1 MIIDKSVRM
10 RQYTEFFPAFCNVFT
25 SELDELGFFTAP
37 ASTKYHGAYEGGLFD
52 HSLEVAKQLVNLTE
66 KLGLTWERPESPY
79 IVGMYHDLCKCDN
92 YAKVIDKSEA
102 KDLNGNTIKV
112 LETGYHYEYSR
123 DIIIPGHGE
132 KSVIML
138 QKFIS
143 LTDEEIACIRWH
155 MGAYETDTK
164 MWEYYGRAIE
174 KYPNVLYTHT
184 ADMIA
189 SKIIGV

>member
-1 MIIDKSVRM
+1 MKNKEDRIKEYLDFMGCIDTFG
-10 RQYTEFFPAFCNVFT
+10 YEN
-25 SELDELGFFTAP
+25 LDKLGFFTAP

-52 HSLEVAKQLVNLTE
+52 HSIEVAKALADLTN
-66 KLGLTWERPESPY
+66 KLDLKWQRPESPY
-79 IVGMYHDLCKCDN
+79 IVGMFHDLCKCDN
-92 YAKVIDKSEA
+92 YVWDIESDSYKYNS
-102 KDLNGNTIKV
+102 
-112 LETGYHYEYSR
+112 

-132 KSVIML
+132 KSIIMYL
-138 QKFIS
+138 KKDY

-155 MGAYETDTK
+155 MGAYEKDPK
-164 MWEYYGRAIE
+164 MWTYYGLAIE

>member
-1 MIIDKSVRM
+1 MDSVKKTKKDRVNEYDKLFSPV
-10 RQYTEFFPAFCNVFT
+10 YSPI
-25 SELDELGFFTAP
+25 SLIYLDSIGFFTAP
-37 ASTKYHGAYEGGLFD
+37 ASTKYHGSYEGGLFD
-52 HSLEVAKQLVNLTE
+52 HSLEVAKILVELTD

-79 IVGMYHDLCKCDN
+79 IVGMFHDFCKCDN
-92 YAKVIDKSEA
+92 YLLD
-102 KDLNGNTIKV
+102 T
-112 LETGYHYEYSR
+112 ETNLYKYRS
-123 DIIIPGHGE
+123 DIVIPGHGD

-138 QKFIS
+138 QKYIK

-155 MGAYETDTK
+155 MGAYETDPK

>member
-1 MIIDKSVRM
+1 MNKERNIVREFIEFMPSDGIISIDILSK
-10 RQYTEFFPAFCNVFT
+10 
-25 SELDELGFFTAP
+25 LGFFTAP

-52 HSLEVAKQLVNLTE
+52 HSLATAKALVNLTE
-66 KLGLTWERPESPY
+66 KLGLTWERKCSPY

-92 YAKVIDKSEA
+92 YVKDPFEDK
-102 KDLNGNTIKV
+102 
-112 LETGYHYEYSR
+112 YSYNPE
-123 DIIIPGHGE
+123 IIIPGHGE

-138 QKFIS
+138 SQHMH

-164 MWEYYGRAIE
+164 MWSYFGRAIE
-174 KYPNVLYTHT
+174 TYPNVLYTHT

-189 SKIIGV
+189 SKIEGV

>member
-1 MIIDKSVRM
+1 MTK
-10 RQYTEFFPAFCNVFT
+10 
-25 SELDELGFFTAP
+25 DERISLWREIMPSKTYFLHDLYDLGFFTAP

-52 HSLEVAKQLVNLTE
+52 HSYSVTRNLVNLTE
-66 KLGLTWERPESPY
+66 RLGLIWEREESPY

-92 YAKVIDKSEA
+92 YV
-102 KDLNGNTIKV
+102 KDF
-112 LETGYHYEYSR
+112 ETGKYVFAPNL
-123 DIIIPGHGE
+123 IIPGHGD

-138 QKFIS
+138 SKYIR

-174 KYPNVLYTHT
+174 AYPNVLYTHT

-189 SKIIGV
+189 SKIEGV